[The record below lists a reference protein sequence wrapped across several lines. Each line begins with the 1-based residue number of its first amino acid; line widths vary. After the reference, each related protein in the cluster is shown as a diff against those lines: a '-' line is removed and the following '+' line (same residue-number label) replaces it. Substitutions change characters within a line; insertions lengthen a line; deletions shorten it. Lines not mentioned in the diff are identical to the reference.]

1 MTDRNIHEEFR
12 RAMQEA
18 WEEAVI
24 DTSDLKDEDI
34 PAPDLSFLD
43 HLSKEEPPERGIEF
57 PPLAAGKKRRKLG
70 GRFTKVAAAV
80 LAICIISSAMGIFV
94 NSEVSYGIRNFVQNI
109 RHLALENEPE
119 ITETGAEYLPVT
131 DWDEIDN
138 GKKVVGTLYIPEYI
152 PKGYT
157 FQKAEFVD
165 ASGGMGDGTLD
176 MTYSYNS
183 GEKLLM
189 VTIWKVA
196 SGSET
201 SVLGELEQSPISG
214 RDMYVALD
222 EERKEYVI
230 TCVEQDLV
238 FFVSAPVSKYEA
250 FKIMEGIRK
259 QDN

>member
-43 HLSKEEPPERGIEF
+43 HLSKEEPPERGIEL
-57 PPLAAGKKRRKLG
+57 PTLAVGKKHRKLG

-80 LAICIISSAMGIFV
+80 LAICLISSAMGIFV
-94 NSEVSYGIRNFVQNI
+94 NSEASYGIRSFVQNI

-131 DWDEIDN
+131 DWGEIKS

-157 FQKAEFVD
+157 FQKAEFAD
-165 ASGGMGDGTLD
+165 ASGGRKEMLNTSYYYRSGD
-176 MTYSYNS
+176 
-183 GEKLLM
+183 KLID
-189 VTIWKVA
+189 VTITRVT
-196 SGSET
+196 SGNET

-230 TCVEQDLV
+230 TCVEQGMT

-250 FKIMEGIRK
+250 FKIIEGIKK

>member
-24 DTSDLKDEDI
+24 DTSELKDEDI

-43 HLSKEEPPERGIEF
+43 HLSEEEPLERGIEL
-57 PPLAAGKKRRKLG
+57 PVLKADKKRRRAN
-70 GRFTKVAAAV
+70 RFTKVAAAV

-94 NSEVSYGIRNFVQNI
+94 NSETSYGIRSFVQNI
-109 RHLALENEPE
+109 RHLVFENEPE
-119 ITETGAEYLPVT
+119 IIETGSEYLPVT

-157 FQKAEFVD
+157 FQKAEFTDV
-165 ASGGMGDGTLD
+165 SGGMGDGTLD
-176 MTYSYNS
+176 MTYNYKN

-196 SGSET
+196 NGSET

-250 FKIMEGIRK
+250 FKIIEGIKK